1 MIVTGGMNLS
11 RTDCQNDD
19 KGKSSRHHVRK
30 RFSVRAVM
38 LNNSHSPCSDEPPG
52 GELSINTTARYT
64 RRPANLTDGDVA
76 RPSHRPQ
83 VKLKR
88 QE

>member
-19 KGKSSRHHVRK
+19 KGKSSCHHLRQ
-30 RFSVRAVM
+30 RFSVRAGM
-38 LNNSHSPCSDEPPG
+38 LNNSHSPCPDEPPG
-52 GELSINTTARYT
+52 GELSISTTARYT
-64 RRPANLTDGDVA
+64 RRPANRTDGEVA